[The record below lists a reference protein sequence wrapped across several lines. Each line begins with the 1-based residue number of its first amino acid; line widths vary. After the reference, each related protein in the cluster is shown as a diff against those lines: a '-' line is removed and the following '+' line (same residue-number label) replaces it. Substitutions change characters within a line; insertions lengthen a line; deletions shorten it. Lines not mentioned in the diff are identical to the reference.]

1 MKKFIFIVLISI
13 FAVSMAFTQ
22 SYTANK
28 VTGNVEYLDGKEWKA
43 VTVSTT
49 LLGETQIRSKGLGG
63 SVNIALGNDVLTVRP
78 VTEGKRV
85 SDLIKSVHKM
95 DSAQFDTSEVARE
108 RGRETTGAARA
119 SDAAAA
125 LRVEEE

>member
-1 MKKFIFIVLISI
+1 MKKLVLSVFIAII
-13 FAVSMAFTQ
+13 AVSAFAQ

-49 LLGETQIRSKGLGG
+49 LLGETQIRSKGIGG

-78 VTEGKRV
+78 IAEGKKV
-85 SDLIKSVHKM
+85 SDLIKSVNKIGS
-95 DSAQFDTSEVARE
+95 SAQFDTSEVARE
-108 RGRETTGAARA
+108 KDATFTGAARA
-119 SDAAAA
+119 SDAAAS
-125 LRVEEE
+125 LRTDEE

>member
-1 MKKFIFIVLISI
+1 MKKFIFVVLVSI

-43 VTVSTT
+43 VAIKTT
-49 LLGETQIRSKGLGG
+49 LLGETQIRSKQIG
-63 SVNIALGNDVLTVRP
+63 SSVIIASGNDVLTVRP
-78 VTEGKRV
+78 ITEGKKV
-85 SDLIKSVHKM
+85 SDLIKSVNKL

-119 SDAAAA
+119 SDAAAS
-125 LRVEEE
+125 LRIEEE